1 MNNTELVKS
10 YLRLTNVHTR
20 RFTMMKKQNSV
31 LVIFLLGF
39 WILGLAS
46 VSSADGGF
54 WRVTGNLVN
63 WNDSGTGFNG
73 PSCPMANITLRFKS
87 RWLGGTGV
95 GLNGPVTPFPWGPS
109 WGTATTDSNGW
120 FSETSYFFADSSRG
134 RDILVEARVR
144 GDNAQY
150 EWKPVTIVSGISVS
164 TPHEVTGNIHTFN
177 LGEVETDLFECPSHL
192 VPVSQP
198 ENKATIVEVSN
209 DRLNDN
215 EATIK
220 PIPCGWV
227 TNGKPGIDLAFT
239 SVVVRHRDNQPNSPP
254 ERITWE
260 VVVRNNGPVDYQ
272 GAGECKTKVRMT
284 IFISELGKSREYHL
298 TLNKPIAAG
307 SEETFTSN
315 SGNLGETSEANSDA
329 YPILFAIDPENEIS
343 ETDEG
348 NNQLSGVYSPGTE
361 TFSMQ

>member
-1 MNNTELVKS
+1 MNNTKLVKS
-10 YLRLTNVHTR
+10 HLRLIISHTR
-20 RFTMMKKQNSV
+20 RATMMKKQNSV
-31 LVIFLLGF
+31 LMIFMLGF

-46 VSSADGGF
+46 ISSAESGF

-63 WNDSGTGFNG
+63 RNHNGTGLNG

-95 GLNGPVTPFPWGPS
+95 GLNGPVAPFPWGPS

-144 GDNAQY
+144 NDNAQY
-150 EWKPVTIVSGISVS
+150 EWKPVTIVRGISDS
-164 TPHEVTGNIHTFN
+164 TAHEVTGNIHTFN
-177 LGEVETDLFECPSHL
+177 LGEVETELFECPVHL
-192 VPVSQP
+192 VPAPQS
-198 ENKATIVEVSN
+198 ENKATIVEVRN
-209 DRLNDN
+209 DRPNDN
-215 EATIK
+215 ETTIK

-239 SVVVRHRDNQPNSPP
+239 NVVVRHRDNQPNSPP

-260 VVVRNNGPVDYQ
+260 VVVRNNGPVDYK

-348 NNQLSGVYSPGTE
+348 NNQLSGVYSPATE

>member
-1 MNNTELVKS
+1 MV
-10 YLRLTNVHTR
+10 
-20 RFTMMKKQNSV
+20 KKQNSLLMTCM
-31 LVIFLLGF
+31 LVFLMSGLG
-39 WILGLAS
+39 S
-46 VSSADGGF
+46 VSWAESGF

-63 WNDSGTGFNG
+63 RTNSVTAFNG
-73 PSCPMANITLRFKS
+73 SPCPMANVSLRFKS

-144 GDNAQY
+144 GDNSQY
-150 EWKPVTIVSGISVS
+150 EWKPVTIVRGFSVS

-177 LGEVETDLFECPSHL
+177 LGQIETDFFECQCDL
-192 VPVSQP
+192 VPAPQP
-198 ENKATIVEVSN
+198 ENEVEIVEVPKDRPSDQRN
-209 DRLNDN
+209 DT

-239 SVVVRHRDNQPNSPP
+239 SVDVRHRDNQPNSPP

-260 VVVRNNGPVDYQ
+260 VVVRNNGTMEYKGSGQ
-272 GAGECKTKVRMT
+272 CKTSVRMT
-284 IFISELGKSREYHL
+284 VFISELGTTREYQL

-307 SEETFTSN
+307 SERTFTSN
-315 SGNLGETSEANSDA
+315 SGNLGETSDA
-329 YPILFAIDPENEIS
+329 ESESYPILFEIDPENAIMEM
-343 ETDEG
+343 DEG
-348 NNQLSGVYSPGTE
+348 NNQSSGSYSPATE
-361 TFSMQ
+361 TFSVQ